1 MTATRRPASES
12 TTSTPAS
19 DTLWTTTFAALSP
32 LRRDAIAG
40 FLHGATPAADARR
53 LGRTERDVLA
63 LRDSSLACWAT
74 LAADAGARGPLER
87 LGRGAAALRRGDRR
101 FLLRAGAVAA
111 PVVGTAA
118 SAAAGTADARDR
130 RRGVLIAVAVTG
142 AVSLAG
148 VLAAVVVHE
157 SPEVA
162 PTAAAA
168 PVDSDGTTADTAPG
182 DPASEPASEPATDPA
197 SDPAAGDAADGADLL
212 RVGPVVAGAL
222 LLPADPVGPAG
233 ASDGGSDAP
242 SGEGDPGEASGGDG
256 TGDPG
261 AGDPDTPPSEDP
273 GVSVET
279 DPGSGRVRIVVRVPG
294 ADPIVIETPALR
306 G

>member
-40 FLHGATPAADARR
+40 FLHSATPAADARR

-74 LAADAGARGPLER
+74 LAAEAGARGPLER
-87 LGRGAAALRRGDRR
+87 LGRGAAALRRRDRR

-111 PVVGTAA
+111 PAVGTAA
-118 SAAAGTADARDR
+118 GTAAGTADARDR

-157 SPEVA
+157 SPDVA

-168 PVDSDGTTADTAPG
+168 PVDSDGTTADAAPG
-182 DPASEPASEPATDPA
+182 DPA

-222 LLPADPVGPAG
+222 VLPADPAGPAG
-233 ASDGGSDAP
+233 ASHGGSGAP

-256 TGDPG
+256 TGDPGDPG

-279 DPGSGRVRIVVRVPG
+279 DPASGRVRIVVRVPG